1 MAVFLSSPQTTSNF
15 SCWCKLE
22 RKKIETIHVNMVD
35 IIIILCRSY
44 SIDNVFFLIYRQN
57 NDGCCPFNLYA
68 TSSIIQALTLFCISL
83 ALRRIIKHENKR
95 IKMKTKNKKTTMCCV
110 HDCAAVLNAHNACV
124 FITHARTH
132 AHEYEQQVKVTMWTN
147 NFRIFTPGAFP
158 FVVVFLFFFF

>member
-1 MAVFLSSPQTTSNF
+1 MQIREEKNRNHSCKYGRYNNYFMSFVFHRQ
-15 SCWCKLE
+15 C
-22 RKKIETIHVNMVD
+22 
-35 IIIILCRSY
+35 
-44 SIDNVFFLIYRQN
+44 FFLIYRQN

-132 AHEYEQQVKVTMWTN
+132 AHEYEQQVKVTM
-147 NFRIFTPGAFP
+147 
-158 FVVVFLFFFF
+158 